1 MKSIIIHTTN
11 DEVVSLKLVD
21 KILSDKDFKN
31 YKFDIIVGNANFIRK
46 IKVLIIFLF
55 FGSISRLI
63 RENKNKISLKTILS
77 KYNNCNLIN
86 KIEKNYDFGLNV
98 YGISK
103 IKLQKYKIYNFHL
116 GSLYNQRG
124 SFIFFYKF
132 IYDWKSIDLTFHE
145 VNEKYDVG
153 KIYNKRIINLNKKTN
168 ATDICFLYLDNL
180 DFLKQS
186 IKR

>member
-86 KIEKNYDFGLNV
+86 KIEKIMILV
-98 YGISK
+98 
-103 IKLQKYKIYNFHL
+103 
-116 GSLYNQRG
+116 
-124 SFIFFYKF
+124 
-132 IYDWKSIDLTFHE
+132 
-145 VNEKYDVG
+145 
-153 KIYNKRIINLNKKTN
+153 
-168 ATDICFLYLDNL
+168 
-180 DFLKQS
+180 
-186 IKR
+186 